1 VDFEKSF
8 DKVQYNA
15 IIYMLRYLRFGD
27 KFISWIENI
36 LGSATTSIILNG
48 VPGKTIKCMRGVIQG
63 DPLSPILFVLAAEL
77 LQIVVNNAWINE
89 EIQLPLN
96 NSYGQD
102 FPIIQYA
109 DDTLLILPDDAMQL
123 SKVKEILDIF
133 SLSTGLFIKHT
144 YISVSS

>member
-1 VDFEKSF
+1 
-8 DKVQYNA
+8 
-15 IIYMLRYLRFGD
+15 
-27 KFISWIENI
+27 
-36 LGSATTSIILNG
+36 
-48 VPGKTIKCMRGVIQG
+48 MRGVIQG
-63 DPLSPILFVLAAEL
+63 NLISPILFVLAAEL